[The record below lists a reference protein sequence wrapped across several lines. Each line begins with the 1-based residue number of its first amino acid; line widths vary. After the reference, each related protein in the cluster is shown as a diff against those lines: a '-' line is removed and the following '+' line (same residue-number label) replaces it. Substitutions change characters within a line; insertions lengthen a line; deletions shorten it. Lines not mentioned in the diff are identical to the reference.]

1 MDYTTLISFLA
12 GAIALT
18 LMPGPDNMYV
28 LVQSLSNGA
37 KSGVILSLG
46 LASGIIIH
54 TSLVAFGVSAFITQN
69 EYTFLFVKIAGAI
82 YMCYLAWMELKAE
95 ASIHLETNTNQKTLP
110 QLYRQGFL
118 MNVLNPKVTLFFLA
132 FLPQFLFHQS
142 MSSFMQLLILGIL
155 FMLQAAIIFSILAV
169 SSGKLAPVLQ
179 QNKRFPIVMK
189 WVKIVVLIIIAIMI
203 FIP

>member
-1 MDYTTLISFLA
+1 MDYSTLFSFLA

-18 LMPGPDNMYV
+18 LMPGPDNIYV
-28 LVQSLSNGA
+28 LVQSLSNGV

-54 TSLVAFGVSAFITQN
+54 TALIALGVSAFITQN
-69 EYTFLFVKIAGAI
+69 EYTFLFIKIAGAV
-82 YMCYLAWMELKAE
+82 YLCYLAFIEFKSTSAFDLNNK
-95 ASIHLETNTNQKTLP
+95 SIKKTLP

-142 MSSFMQLLILGIL
+142 MSSFLQILILGLI
-155 FMLQAAIIFSILAV
+155 FMIQAAAIFSLLAA
-169 SSGKLAPVLQ
+169 SAGKLASVLQ
-179 QNKRFPIVMK
+179 HNQQFPIIMK
-189 WVKIVVLIIIAIMI
+189 WVKIVVLLGISILI